1 MEIERQHI
9 MVKKGSTIVC
19 VNEHGENM
27 VGVLQRDL
35 CCWPE
40 GIDTFD
46 VKPLYT
52 LTMAEKE
59 EK

>member
-9 MVKKGSTIVC
+9 IVKRGSKIICMNEQGQNIVA
-19 VNEHGENM
+19 E
-27 VGVLQRDL
+27 LQRDI

-46 VKPLYT
+46 VKQLEV
-52 LTMAEKE
+52 LE
-59 EK
+59 EGDDKP